1 MLLILNIFSLLRNF
15 IFFAIVYRRS
25 TLNMGKP
32 LSAEIMTQAFLS
44 LDKKIQKSVTLI
56 MGGGG
61 AMILAHQY
69 PLATT
74 DVDAIP
80 KGMEIHELDTYVK
93 IVALEL
99 NLPGDWLN
107 PYFSTF
113 SHTLPSDYSQRLIR
127 VFEGTHLSI
136 DALGKEEM
144 LIMKCF
150 AHREKDIGH
159 AKQLIKLGA
168 NVKLVEAQIEHLRAK
183 KIPDSQ
189 DALDFLDDI
198 LEQLE

>member
-1 MLLILNIFSLLRNF
+1 ME
-15 IFFAIVYRRS
+15 
-25 TLNMGKP
+25 KP
-32 LSAEIMTQAFLS
+32 LSAKIMKLAFS
-44 LDKKIQKSVTLI
+44 ALDKKIQKDVTLI

-80 KGMEIHELDTYVK
+80 KGMEIDELDPYVK
-93 IVALEL
+93 AVALEL

-113 SHTLPSDYSQRLIR
+113 SHTLPSDFSQRLIR
-127 VFEGTHLSI
+127 VFNGEYLKVDS
-136 DALGKEEM
+136 LGKEEM

-150 AHREKDIGH
+150 AHRDKDVGH

-168 NVKLVEAQIEHLRAK
+168 DLKLVERQIESLRAK
-183 KIPDSQ
+183 KIPDTQ
-189 DALDFLDDI
+189 AALDFLDDI